1 VGVGG
6 GIKMLIY
13 YILQDLTTIIKIFN
27 NILIFKIF
35 ILKGLYLEENM
46 SIEPK
51 TIGQL
56 KDYHFFVPSY
66 QRGYRW
72 TENEAVAL
80 LDDVSEF
87 PTEGGK
93 RYCIQPLI
101 VKRRD
106 DDSFEVVDG
115 QQRLTTIFIFMKIV
129 EETTKYFPF
138 ELEYETRGKNKDFL
152 STLSP
157 KGDIIKDDINI
168 FHITTVREAINNWLD
183 NPKKNPD
190 GKSNI
195 RFNAITKLFI
205 KLTESVFFIWYEIPS
220 DSDPNILFTKV
231 NMWKIQLTNA
241 ELIKALILNKENFNK
256 DINKR
261 QIEISVAWD
270 RIEQGLHDDSF
281 WYFLNEKEQSGT
293 RIDMLFDLLANEY
306 NTKLSD
312 SISVKENYFPFLVF
326 LAVLKSEPDKDKFVE
341 KLWNDVEELY
351 AEFRGW
357 YADLDKYHIIGYLI
371 SSGVTMD
378 EIFKLTRGGRKHK
391 IIKELIKKAEG
402 ITPKKYL
409 DLSYDNSSDRK
420 KIQQLL
426 LLFNIASLV
435 CKSEKQYRFPFD
447 IYKGEAKSNLKL
459 LEEETEDKLKWSI
472 EHIHATA
479 DETDDADDSIGN
491 LTLLDTKTNSSYKD
505 APFDVKRKVI
515 IERESKGLFIPLCT
529 KNVFLKVYSKKTENI
544 NMNMW
549 DDEDKKDYTDE
560 IEQMLKLFFEMG
572 L

>member
-1 VGVGG
+1 
-6 GIKMLIY
+6 
-13 YILQDLTTIIKIFN
+13 
-27 NILIFKIF
+27 
-35 ILKGLYLEENM
+35 M

-51 TIGQL
+51 TIGML
-56 KDYHFFVPSY
+56 EGYRFFVPSY

-87 PTEGGK
+87 ATEGGK

-101 VKRRD
+101 VKRRND
-106 DDSFEVVDG
+106 GSFEVVDG

-129 EETTKYFPF
+129 EETTKYLPF
-138 ELEYETRGKNKDFL
+138 ELEYETRGKNNAFL

-157 KGDIIKDDINI
+157 KGEISKDDINF

-183 NPKKNPD
+183 NPKKNPE
-190 GKSNI
+190 GISNI
-195 RFNAITKLFI
+195 RFNAITKLFN

-220 DSDPNILFTKV
+220 DIDPNILFTKV

-281 WYFLNEKEQSGT
+281 WYFLNEKGQSGT

-306 NTKLSD
+306 NAKLSD
-312 SISVKENYFPFLVF
+312 SISVNENYFPFLVF
-326 LAVLKSEPDKDKFVE
+326 LAVLKSEPDKEQFVE

-378 EIFKLTRGGRKHK
+378 DIFKLTRGRRKHK
-391 IIKELIKKAEG
+391 ITKELIKKAEG

-409 DLSYDNSSDRK
+409 DLTYDNSSDRK

-447 IYKGEAKSNLKL
+447 IYKGETNSILKL
-459 LEEETEDKLKWSI
+459 FEEETEDKLKWSI

-479 DETDDADDSIGN
+479 DKTDDADDSMGN
-491 LTLLDTKTNSSYKD
+491 LTLLDAKTNSSYKD
-505 APFDVKRKVI
+505 ASFDVKRKVI

-544 NMNMW
+544 DMNMW
-549 DDEDKKDYTDE
+549 DDEDKKDYTDA
-560 IEQMLKLFFEMG
+560 IEQILKLFFEMG